1 MGCPVGRAHHWAMPL
16 AWFPRLMG
24 AGEAERAAWE
34 TRPGGS
40 TQAALEEVEA
50 GGGLLEGRGDVRGVG
65 RVA

>member
-1 MGCPVGRAHHWAMPL
+1 
-16 AWFPRLMG
+16 MG